1 MNVAAGKTVEVTEA
15 TFDVEVMKSEIP
27 VVADFWAP
35 WCGPCRMVGP
45 ILEEIADGNRGK
57 VKVAKVN
64 VDDNAG
70 LAQRF
75 GVRGI
80 PTLIFFK
87 GGAEVDRMVG
97 AAPRERIQQRIDAM
111 IG

>member
-1 MNVAAGKTVEVTEA
+1 MNVASGKTVEITEA
-15 TFDVEVMKSEIP
+15 TFESEVLQSTIP

-45 ILEEIADGNRGK
+45 ILEEVAAGNLGK

-64 VDDNAG
+64 VDNNAG
-70 LAQRF
+70 LSQRF

-87 GGAEVDRMVG
+87 GGVEVDRMVG
-97 AAPRERIQQRIDAM
+97 AAPKETIQQRIDAM

>member
-1 MNVAAGKTVEVTEA
+1 MASGTTVEVTEV
-15 TFDVEVMKSEIP
+15 TFETEVAKSAAP
-27 VVADFWAP
+27 VLVDFWAP

-45 ILEEIADGNRGK
+45 ILEEVAADNGGK

-64 VDDNAG
+64 VDENPG

-80 PTLIFFK
+80 PTLVFFK
-87 GGAEVDRMVG
+87 GGAEVDRVVG
-97 AAPRERIQQRIDAM
+97 AAPKAQIQQRLDRL

>member
-1 MNVAAGKTVEVTEA
+1 MASGETVEITEA
-15 TFDVEVMKSEIP
+15 TFDSEVVKSEIP

-45 ILEEIADGNRGK
+45 ILEEVAAGNRGK

-70 LAQRF
+70 LSQRF

-87 GGAEVDRMVG
+87 GGVEVDRMVG
-97 AAPRERIQQRIDAM
+97 AAPKEKIQQRIDAM

>member
-1 MNVAAGKTVEVTEA
+1 MASGKTVEVTEA
-15 TFDVEVMKSEIP
+15 TFEHEVAQSGVP
-27 VVADFWAP
+27 VVVDFWAP

-45 ILEEIADGNRGK
+45 ILEEVAAGNQGK
-57 VKVAKVN
+57 AKVAKVN
-64 VDDNAG
+64 VDDNPG

-97 AAPRERIQQRIDAM
+97 AAPKERIQQRIDAM
-111 IG
+111 VG

>member
-1 MNVAAGKTVEVTEA
+1 MASGKTVEVSEA
-15 TFDVEVMKSEIP
+15 TFEAEVAKSAVP
-27 VVADFWAP
+27 VLVDFWAP

-45 ILEEIADGNRGK
+45 ILEEIAAGNDGNL
-57 VKVAKVN
+57 KVAKVN
-64 VDDNAG
+64 VDDNPG

-80 PTLIFFK
+80 PTLVFFK
-87 GGAEVDRMVG
+87 GGSEVDRMVG
-97 AAPRERIQQRIDAM
+97 AAPKDQIQKRVDKL